1 MRAAYHLALVVFSV
15 GTIATPTT
23 APNATHQAG
32 PPMSANQQHALLD
45 ATRNIAADTPVRSNS
60 RHAPALASHFSRG
73 ALIGE
78 TLPEDA
84 ELHPI
89 QHHET
94 YRYAVV
100 SSHRVIVDAASRRIV
115 YVVR

>member
-1 MRAAYHLALVVFSV
+1 MRAAYYLALAVFSMGSV
-15 GTIATPTT
+15 SMPTV

-32 PPMSANQQHALLD
+32 PAISANQQYASLDSSRNNIPAASERSGSQQD
-45 ATRNIAADTPVRSNS
+45 AT
-60 RHAPALASHFSRG
+60 LASHFSRG

-78 TLPEDA
+78 TLPEEID
-84 ELHPI
+84 LHPI
-89 QHHET
+89 PRHET

-100 SSHRVIVDAASRRIV
+100 SDHRVIVDAASRRVV

>member
-1 MRAAYHLALVVFSV
+1 MRAAYHLALAVFSM
-15 GTIATPTT
+15 GTIAMPTT

-32 PPMSANQQHALLD
+32 SSLFAKQQHASLD
-45 ATRNIAADTPVRSNS
+45 AMRDIAADASARAGSQ
-60 RHAPALASHFSRG
+60 PAATLASHFSRG

-78 TLPEDA
+78 TLPEEVD
-84 ELHPI
+84 LHLIPN
-89 QHHET
+89 HET

-100 SSHRVIVDAASRRIV
+100 NDHRVIVDAASRRIV

>member
-1 MRAAYHLALVVFSV
+1 MRAAYHLAIAMFSV

-23 APNATHQAG
+23 APNATYQAE
-32 PPMSANQQHALLD
+32 PPLPANQQHAAPDTTGSIDTDLTVRSGSRQD
-45 ATRNIAADTPVRSNS
+45 AT
-60 RHAPALASHFSRG
+60 LASHFSRG

-78 TLPEDA
+78 TLPEDV

-89 QHHET
+89 TRHET

-100 SSHRVIVDAASRRIV
+100 NSHRVIVDAASRRIV

>member
-1 MRAAYHLALVVFSV
+1 MRAAYYLALAVFSMGSV
-15 GTIATPTT
+15 SMPTA

-32 PPMSANQQHALLD
+32 PPILANQQDVSLDSSRNNNPAASEKGGPHRD
-45 ATRNIAADTPVRSNS
+45 AT
-60 RHAPALASHFSRG
+60 LASHFSRG

-78 TLPEDA
+78 TLPEEID
-84 ELHPI
+84 LHPI
-89 QHHET
+89 PRHET

-100 SSHRVIVDAASRRIV
+100 SDHRVIVDAASRRVV

>member
-1 MRAAYHLALVVFSV
+1 MRAAYHLAFAVFSA
-15 GTIATPTT
+15 GTVAMPTT

-32 PPMSANQQHALLD
+32 PPMSANQQHTLLD
-45 ATRNIAADTPVRSNS
+45 ATRTIAAHMPVRSGS
-60 RHAPALASHFSRG
+60 HQGPALASHFSRG

-89 QHHET
+89 PHHET

-100 SSHRVIVDAASRRIV
+100 GNHRVIVDAASRRIV